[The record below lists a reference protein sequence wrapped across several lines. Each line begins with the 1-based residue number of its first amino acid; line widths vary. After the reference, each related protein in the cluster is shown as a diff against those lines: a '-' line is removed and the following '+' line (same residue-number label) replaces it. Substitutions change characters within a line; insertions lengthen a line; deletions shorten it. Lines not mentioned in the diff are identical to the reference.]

1 MIHII
6 LVNYNG
12 WEDTVECIRS
22 LKKSTYTDYEILVV
36 DNGSTDDSAARLR
49 ELAGDRVVLL
59 EAGDNLG
66 FSGGNNV
73 GIRYAQA
80 HGAEYILLL
89 NNDTLVTPD
98 TLERLLEAAKRHDD
112 GAVITAKI
120 LYASRPEVIWYAG
133 GRFDGRTGRT
143 EHTGIHETD
152 VGQYDTEKRVSFISG
167 CCMLIPAAVLDN
179 VGPMEE
185 DYFLYCEDLDYC
197 CRIAEA
203 GYSMVYAPAA
213 VVYHKV
219 SASTGQASDT
229 VTYYTVRNKCRIL
242 GRYIAPG
249 NRWMAKVY
257 FWLETG
263 KRVLTREYRWHVVKR
278 ATRDAREGRWGKVTE
293 SL

>member
-12 WEDTVECIRS
+12 WKDTEECIHS
-22 LKKSTYTDYEILVV
+22 LKGSTYTDYEILVV
-36 DNGSTDDSAARLR
+36 DNGSTDDSVEHLR
-49 ELAGDRVVLL
+49 KLVGDRVVLL
-59 EAGDNLG
+59 EAGANLG

-73 GIRYAQA
+73 GIRYAQK
-80 HGAEYILLL
+80 HGAQHILLL
-89 NNDTLVTPD
+89 NNDTLVAQD
-98 TLERLLEAAKRHDD
+98 MLEKLVDASRRHEDQ
-112 GAVITAKI
+112 AVITAKI
-120 LYASRPEVIWYAG
+120 LYAAQPEVIWYAG

-152 VGQYDTEKRVSFISG
+152 AGQYGREREVSFISG
-167 CCMLIPAAVLDN
+167 CCMLIPAEVLDN

-185 DYFLYCEDLDYC
+185 EYFLYCEDLDYC
-197 CRIAEA
+197 CRIARA
-203 GYSMVYAPAA
+203 GYPMVYEPSA
-213 VVYHKV
+213 VLYHKV